1 MKYYKTRHSFN
12 VERDGLSSRLAP
24 FKLPELNCTFGLE
37 SELREIA
44 HKGDWQCIIDANENK
59 FEELNKVYT
68 SRPSEAGP
76 NAMTFAMAAWI
87 QVFIPHAL
95 FSKRDLD
102 LKFPSISNNL

>member
-44 HKGDWQCIIDANENK
+44 HKGLVVLITFHNLENLK
-59 FEELNKVYT
+59 LCMFTQRL
-68 SRPSEAGP
+68 AGKAP
-76 NAMTFAMAAWI
+76 TLLY
-87 QVFIPHAL
+87 QT
-95 FSKRDLD
+95 D
-102 LKFPSISNNL
+102 